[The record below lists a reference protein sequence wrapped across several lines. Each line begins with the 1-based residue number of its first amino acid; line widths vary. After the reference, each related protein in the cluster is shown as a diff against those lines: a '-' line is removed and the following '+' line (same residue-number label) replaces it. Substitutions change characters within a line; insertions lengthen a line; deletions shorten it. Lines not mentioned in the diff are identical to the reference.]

1 MKRLCAVSVVVITV
15 LLLMILPACALQ
27 ISQIE
32 FDLHIPAGSSGT
44 YSFQVINNESDPQE
58 IIVYLSDWTR
68 TVEGDNDFLPLN
80 GARWLFPRT
89 FSTDEEMEI
98 LYRVTL
104 PSTDLTV
111 SGTYTC
117 GSPSAQGQITGE
129 SLLSS
134 ASVGQTPPPAADEVV
149 RVTREIVSLSP
160 AGDTVTVRLHVRV
173 LQDIAGLRLDE
184 VFSSH
189 AQIESIDAAGGEFSA
204 VARSNGD
211 WLTVTP
217 QRFKID
223 AGQVQEVTFRIQVP
237 YGAAGTY
244 WGMIFVEG
252 SPRPQ
257 EREGATV
264 LAIERFGVKI
274 YETVPGT
281 EVLSG
286 RVLQVRKTADDP
298 LTFTVSF
305 ENTGNVQL
313 RPTGKIDIINQNGD
327 TVRTLEIEEFP
338 ILPQRVRTLTVADTL
353 DRSLPSGIYRALV
366 TVDYGGDNL
375 TGGTR
380 DFRLR

>member
-1 MKRLCAVSVVVITV
+1 
-15 LLLMILPACALQ
+15 
-27 ISQIE
+27 
-32 FDLHIPAGSSGT
+32 
-44 YSFQVINNESDPQE
+44 
-58 IIVYLSDWTR
+58 
-68 TVEGDNDFLPLN
+68 
-80 GARWLFPRT
+80 
-89 FSTDEEMEI
+89 
-98 LYRVTL
+98 
-104 PSTDLTV
+104 
-111 SGTYTC
+111 
-117 GSPSAQGQITGE
+117 
-129 SLLSS
+129 
-134 ASVGQTPPPAADEVV
+134 
-149 RVTREIVSLSP
+149 
-160 AGDTVTVRLHVRV
+160 
-173 LQDIAGLRLDE
+173 
-184 VFSSH
+184 
-189 AQIESIDAAGGEFSA
+189 
-204 VARSNGD
+204 
-211 WLTVTP
+211 
-217 QRFKID
+217 
-223 AGQVQEVTFRIQVP
+223 
-237 YGAAGTY
+237 
-244 WGMIFVEG
+244 MIFVEG

-264 LAIERFGVKI
+264 LAIERFGVKV